1 MNQASMMRLEYTF
14 IHEQLCEFTVSEA
27 GRKLAEQHLPSVHL
41 RQIETWQLET
51 AEADALLR
59 AGSSVPLSSMEG
71 IGAFLALLGKGRIYD
86 ERELGALSA
95 WLAAIGQM
103 KRYMAA
109 KRESAPLLAGYAA
122 SMRDCPELKEEIDRC
137 IRGGWLLDNASAEL
151 SRIRRSAQ
159 VAEDRV
165 RRKLDAALVKYR
177 SSLQESIVSRRG
189 ERYVI
194 PVRRDQRKLVPGTVW
209 DESSSGQTLFIEPAD
224 VADLQAELSMW
235 KQEEERERTRILSV
249 LSALAEEHGAQLA
262 VNLEAMALFD
272 FILARGKLARSYDGI
287 RPKLIA
293 DPLIALRGGRHPQL
307 GAKAV
312 PIHAE
317 LGAAWDQLYITGP
330 NTGGKTLALKTLG
343 LFALMTQAGL
353 FLPAEEGTVFGM
365 FEDVLADVGDGQSI
379 QQSLSTFSSHLTILK
394 EVLASAN
401 RRTLVL
407 LDELAAGTDPGEGI
421 ALSIAVLEE
430 LGARGAKLAVTTHFN
445 EIKAYASRTPRCMNA
460 RMAFDAET
468 LQPLYRLEPGEAGD
482 SYALS
487 IAKRYGLPE
496 SVLRRAAELK
506 GLSPNTIPI
515 NMALKPRQ
523 DSGEALGTGGT
534 DGQGAGRPALIDEH
548 SSTLPDRTANSK
560 ANQPKKQQSGGAAK
574 FAVGDCVWIH
584 PLKRTGIVYRE
595 ADSRGEVI
603 VQVKKEKKAF
613 NRKRLSLYISR
624 DSLYPG
630 EDYDM
635 DIVFESKQDRKAR
648 HLMSR
653 KHVEGL
659 AIQKPG
665 EDGGAE
671 RS

>member
-14 IHEQLCEFTVSEA
+14 IHEQLCGFTVSEA

-59 AGSSVPLSSMEG
+59 AGSSVPLSSMEW

-95 WLAAIGQM
+95 WLTAIGQM

-109 KRESAPLLAGYAA
+109 KRESAPLLAGYAD

-137 IRGGWLLDNASAEL
+137 IRGGWLLDSASAEL

-177 SSLQESIVSRRG
+177 SSLQEAIVSRRG

-209 DESSSGQTLFIEPAD
+209 DESSSGQTLFVEPAD

-235 KQEEERERTRILSV
+235 KQEEERERTRILSA

-287 RPKLIA
+287 KPKLSA
-293 DPLIALRGGRHPQL
+293 DPLIVLRGGRHPQL

-353 FLPAEEGTVFGM
+353 FLPAEEGTAFGI

-379 QQSLSTFSSHLTILK
+379 QQSLSTFSSHLAILK

-506 GLSPNTIPI
+506 GKSQN
-515 NMALKPRQ
+515 AGLKHRQ
-523 DSGEALGTGGT
+523 NNGEAPGASGL
-534 DGQGAGRPALIDEH
+534 DKQGAGQPALIEEH
-548 SSTLPDRTANSK
+548 SSPLPDRAANSK
-560 ANQPKKQQSGGAAK
+560 AHQPKKQQSGGAAK

-584 PLKRTGIVYRE
+584 PLKRTGIVFRE